1 MNKMK
6 YIFSILTLFSVTL
19 AMSPQASEPAPPFT
33 VNLLTKVQD
42 MSIISPGGTIPIS
55 YTNATKHEIYET
67 NVTWNVIGS
76 ATFQEERVPQWY
88 LIDNNQWSANVSLTS
103 PKHAVQTSADQ
114 EISIELRKRGELSHV
129 DIAVSKEEP
138 HGAGMRFDYLTPDF
152 DGVDVSNVP
161 TEITPKP

>member
-6 YIFSILTLFSVTL
+6 YIFSILTVFSATL

-67 NVTWNVIGS
+67 NVTWSVIGS

-88 LIDNNQWSANVSLTS
+88 LIDNNQWSANVSFPLTLACC
-103 PKHAVQTSADQ
+103 PN
-114 EISIELRKRGELSHV
+114 
-129 DIAVSKEEP
+129 
-138 HGAGMRFDYLTPDF
+138 FC
-152 DGVDVSNVP
+152 
-161 TEITPKP
+161 